1 MDRTEE
7 ILVDLFSRLRGE
19 LKADSGIGLALKAAG
34 PDLTL
39 RIRTSKPTGDEK
51 RPYYAIVVGTAERDG
66 SFRVSYKPGGVPLAE
81 RQVTIIED
89 HHPVE
94 ELLGLIRRHV
104 EAERRRVIE
113 FRDGP

>member
-7 ILVDLFSRLRGE
+7 ILVDLFSKLRGE

-39 RIRTSKPTGDEK
+39 RVRASKPEGDEK
-51 RPYYAIVVGTAERDG
+51 RPYFAIVIGTAERDG

-89 HHPVE
+89 QHPAE
-94 ELLGLIRRHV
+94 ELFGLVRRHV
-104 EAERRRVIE
+104 EAERRRAVD